1 VARLLLFSGTP
12 EAERGLKEY
21 GVLAH
26 TPVLGEDPTRL
37 RRRVQ
42 SFERRRVRRSDI
54 MENLALQSTG
64 MRGRGLGWRA
74 ERCADP
80 QSCELHLCVVD
91 PRGSYWHPADPLAF
105 ARWRIRADVD
115 AIPAHV
121 MVRVSSGWE
130 ALRRG
135 MMLSALGVGGTA
147 AVLGGMWW
155 GRQRRFSMKTL
166 SGSES

>member
-1 VARLLLFSGTP
+1 
-12 EAERGLKEY
+12 
-21 GVLAH
+21 
-26 TPVLGEDPTRL
+26 
-37 RRRVQ
+37 
-42 SFERRRVRRSDI
+42 
-54 MENLALQSTG
+54 MESSALQSTG

-80 QSCELHLCVVD
+80 QSCELHLCISD
-91 PRGSYWHPADPLAF
+91 DQGSYWHPADPLAF

-121 MVRVSSGWE
+121 VVRVEPAAGRRSS
-130 ALRRG
+130 RG
-135 MMLSALGVGGTA
+135 MMLGALGVGGTA

-166 SGSES
+166 SGSGL

>member
-1 VARLLLFSGTP
+1 
-12 EAERGLKEY
+12 
-21 GVLAH
+21 
-26 TPVLGEDPTRL
+26 
-37 RRRVQ
+37 
-42 SFERRRVRRSDI
+42 
-54 MENLALQSTG
+54 MESLALQSSG

-91 PRGSYWHPADPLAF
+91 PQGSYWHPADPLAF
-105 ARWRIRADVD
+105 ARWRIRADVN

-121 MVRVSSGWE
+121 IVRVSGGWE

-166 SGSES
+166 SGSGS

>member
-1 VARLLLFSGTP
+1 LLFSGTP

-91 PRGSYWHPADPLAF
+91 PQGSYWHPADPLAF

-166 SGSES
+166 SGSGS

>member
-1 VARLLLFSGTP
+1 
-12 EAERGLKEY
+12 
-21 GVLAH
+21 
-26 TPVLGEDPTRL
+26 
-37 RRRVQ
+37 
-42 SFERRRVRRSDI
+42 
-54 MENLALQSTG
+54 MENLALQSSG

-80 QSCELHLCVVD
+80 QSCELHLCVAD
-91 PRGSYWHPADPLAF
+91 SRGSYWHPADPLAF

-121 MVRVSSGWE
+121 MVRMSNGWE

-166 SGSES
+166 SGSGS